1 MRIIVWVAIA
11 IVVVA
16 GSFFGTLWFIDQFYP
31 RLAYDVASFPRVTPG
46 QTLTFA
52 NGENRAA
59 LISGWS
65 VPESWGIW
73 SDGNQAQL
81 GFVLLGFKSANP
93 TLFIACSPFIAPEI
107 PEQKVELWSRDIQ
120 LGDLTLKQGS
130 VPPAPN
136 APPPAIGVSISGFK
150 LGEDYPLI
158 VQLKIPFAKS
168 PKELRISED
177 GRRLGIGL
185 VSIRFDD

>member
-31 RLAYDVASFPRVTPG
+31 GLGYDVASFPRVTPG

-52 NGENRAA
+52 NGENRGA

-81 GFVLLGFKSANP
+81 GFVLLRFKSANP
-93 TLFIACSPFIAPEI
+93 TLSIACGAFIAPQI
-107 PEQKVELWSRDIQ
+107 PERKVELWSRDIQ
-120 LGDLTLKQGS
+120 LGNLTLKQAS
-130 VPPAPN
+130 N
-136 APPPAIGVSISGFK
+136 IRVSIRLSGFK

-168 PKELRISED
+168 PRELGISEES
-177 GRRLGIGL
+177 RRLGIGL